1 MPTPSGL
8 VEVAGRI
15 APPPSKLYE
24 FESSRGGAIRQNLDM
39 REFSR
44 EIGAPLL
51 DVSVLQLAPT
61 EPGLQRDWLRVNTG
75 VDKHYGY
82 AFQWF
87 ALCGLL
93 VILYGWFQIVRRF
106 ISPR

>member
-1 MPTPSGL
+1 
-8 VEVAGRI
+8 
-15 APPPSKLYE
+15 
-24 FESSRGGAIRQNLDM
+24 M

-44 EIGAPLL
+44 EIGASLL
-51 DVSVLQLAPT
+51 DVSVLQLAPA

-75 VDKHYGY
+75 IDKHYGY